1 MYNIQMG
8 LEAIDTIASELFM
21 IEESAML
28 KYGIVM
34 PGDQMLMEMK
44 FPTVSALLE
53 AF

>member
-1 MYNIQMG
+1 MYKPKCDV
-8 LEAIDTIASELFM
+8 IDTIASELFM
-21 IEESAML
+21 IEESIMM
-28 KYGIVM
+28 KTGVIM

>member
-1 MYNIQMG
+1 MYNIQME

-28 KYGIVM
+28 EYGIVM